1 MANSPKDDTDLSAI
15 PLKKLDAILNQIQKQ
30 NALISEQGSQI
41 NELSTENEK
50 LRSELK
56 KRGDRNDYLTSL
68 LARANKEN
76 KRRNEIVE
84 GFKSMLFKVGQTSEA
99 GIVSKFLQ
107 STKQEEIQEQPSIQ
121 TSIFGEDNAIF
132 NEIEIMAPHANTEKE
147 LDIPEDKKQTTNKTK
162 FKKKKLSLISEDL
175 LSLNLPVETLYLD
188 DIEKDSICPICKAT
202 MKVIG
207 EEVVTRKL
215 KYLPAKWSIEEVRRR
230 TYKCLECE
238 SKNRKA
244 LYKPNTPEALLPHSV
259 VSPSVLSHVV
269 TQKFVSGL
277 PFYRQEQM
285 MVSNGIPLTRNI
297 LTSWCMKVFENQLAP
312 LCDLIKGELLT
323 NNHYIHADE
332 TRIEVLNSEGCKKPK
347 QAYMWVY
354 TTTKWNSKSIRFF
367 EYANG
372 RGGKFPKEFL
382 KDYQG
387 YLHTDCYGGYNDLED
402 SEQTPKYSPPKNNKK
417 IKRCLCLVHLRRY
430 FVDALEGKNKGKLED
445 SLNNKLALK
454 AISMLDRVFAN
465 EREYKALTAEERQKA
480 RLENTK
486 PILEEFF
493 EWCINV
499 EASNACLPKGKL
511 GKAYNYAL
519 KGKEDFMTF
528 LKDGNCDVSNNT
540 VENAIRPFVIGRK
553 NYLFHITDNGAKVS
567 AGYYSLVET
576 AKANGLAPQRYLEWI
591 LEKLPSIR
599 PKTGNKALEELLP
612 WSESVPTSCKANT
625 MEALRST
632 NQES

>member
-30 NALISEQGSQI
+30 NSQI
-41 NELSTENEK
+41 NELSAENEK
-50 LRSELK
+50 LRSENEKL
-56 KRGDRNDYLTSL
+56 RSL
-68 LARANKEN
+68 LARANAEN

-147 LDIPEDKKQTTNKTK
+147 LNIPKDKKQDTNKTK
-162 FKKKKLSLISEDL
+162 FKKKNLSLISEDL

-347 QAYMWVY
+347 Q
-354 TTTKWNSKSIRFF
+354 
-367 EYANG
+367 
-372 RGGKFPKEFL
+372 
-382 KDYQG
+382 
-387 YLHTDCYGGYNDLED
+387 
-402 SEQTPKYSPPKNNKK
+402 
-417 IKRCLCLVHLRRY
+417 
-430 FVDALEGKNKGKLED
+430 
-445 SLNNKLALK
+445 
-454 AISMLDRVFAN
+454 
-465 EREYKALTAEERQKA
+465 
-480 RLENTK
+480 
-486 PILEEFF
+486 
-493 EWCINV
+493 
-499 EASNACLPKGKL
+499 
-511 GKAYNYAL
+511 
-519 KGKEDFMTF
+519 
-528 LKDGNCDVSNNT
+528 
-540 VENAIRPFVIGRK
+540 
-553 NYLFHITDNGAKVS
+553 
-567 AGYYSLVET
+567 
-576 AKANGLAPQRYLEWI
+576 
-591 LEKLPSIR
+591 
-599 PKTGNKALEELLP
+599 
-612 WSESVPTSCKANT
+612 
-625 MEALRST
+625 
-632 NQES
+632 

>member
-56 KRGDRNDYLTSL
+56 KREEL
-68 LARANKEN
+68 LARANAEN

-132 NEIEIMAPHANTEKE
+132 NEIEIMAPHANSAKE

-175 LSLNLPVETLYLD
+175 LSLNLPV
-188 DIEKDSICPICKAT
+188 
-202 MKVIG
+202 
-207 EEVVTRKL
+207 VTRKL
-215 KYLPAKWSIEEVRRR
+215 KYLPAQWSIEEVRRR

-244 LYKPNTPEALLPHSV
+244 LYKPNTPVARLPHSV

-367 EYANG
+367 EYAN
-372 RGGKFPKEFL
+372 
-382 KDYQG
+382 
-387 YLHTDCYGGYNDLED
+387 
-402 SEQTPKYSPPKNNKK
+402 
-417 IKRCLCLVHLRRY
+417 
-430 FVDALEGKNKGKLED
+430 
-445 SLNNKLALK
+445 
-454 AISMLDRVFAN
+454 
-465 EREYKALTAEERQKA
+465 
-480 RLENTK
+480 
-486 PILEEFF
+486 
-493 EWCINV
+493 
-499 EASNACLPKGKL
+499 
-511 GKAYNYAL
+511 
-519 KGKEDFMTF
+519 
-528 LKDGNCDVSNNT
+528 
-540 VENAIRPFVIGRK
+540 
-553 NYLFHITDNGAKVS
+553 
-567 AGYYSLVET
+567 
-576 AKANGLAPQRYLEWI
+576 
-591 LEKLPSIR
+591 
-599 PKTGNKALEELLP
+599 
-612 WSESVPTSCKANT
+612 
-625 MEALRST
+625 
-632 NQES
+632 

>member
-50 LRSELK
+50 LRA
-56 KRGDRNDYLTSL
+56 L
-68 LARANKEN
+68 LERANAEN

-99 GIVSKFLQ
+99 GIISKFLK
-107 STKQEEIQEQPSIQ
+107 STKQEENQEQPSIQ

-147 LDIPEDKKQTTNKTK
+147 LNIPEYKKQTTNKTK
-162 FKKKKLSLISEDL
+162 FNKKKLSLISEDL

-188 DIEKDSICPICKAT
+188 DMEKDSICPICKAT
-202 MKVIG
+202 MNVIG

-215 KYLPAKWSIEEVRRR
+215 KYLPAKWPIEEVRRR

-323 NNHYIHADE
+323 KNHY
-332 TRIEVLNSEGCKKPK
+332 
-347 QAYMWVY
+347 
-354 TTTKWNSKSIRFF
+354 
-367 EYANG
+367 
-372 RGGKFPKEFL
+372 
-382 KDYQG
+382 
-387 YLHTDCYGGYNDLED
+387 
-402 SEQTPKYSPPKNNKK
+402 
-417 IKRCLCLVHLRRY
+417 
-430 FVDALEGKNKGKLED
+430 
-445 SLNNKLALK
+445 
-454 AISMLDRVFAN
+454 
-465 EREYKALTAEERQKA
+465 
-480 RLENTK
+480 
-486 PILEEFF
+486 
-493 EWCINV
+493 
-499 EASNACLPKGKL
+499 
-511 GKAYNYAL
+511 
-519 KGKEDFMTF
+519 
-528 LKDGNCDVSNNT
+528 
-540 VENAIRPFVIGRK
+540 
-553 NYLFHITDNGAKVS
+553 
-567 AGYYSLVET
+567 
-576 AKANGLAPQRYLEWI
+576 
-591 LEKLPSIR
+591 
-599 PKTGNKALEELLP
+599 
-612 WSESVPTSCKANT
+612 
-625 MEALRST
+625 
-632 NQES
+632 

>member
-15 PLKKLDAILNQIQKQ
+15 PLKTLDAILNQIQKQ

-41 NELSTENEK
+41 NELSAENEK
-50 LRSELK
+50 LRS
-56 KRGDRNDYLTSL
+56 L
-68 LARANKEN
+68 LDRANAEN

-107 STKQEEIQEQPSIQ
+107 STKQEEIQEQPSI
-121 TSIFGEDNAIF
+121 FGEDNAIF

-147 LDIPEDKKQTTNKTK
+147 LDIPKDKKQDTNKTK

-188 DIEKDSICPICKAT
+188 DLEKDSICPICKAT

-277 PFYRQEQM
+277 PFYRQAQM

-312 LCDLIKGELLT
+312 LCDLIKGELLN

-367 EYANG
+367 EYAN
-372 RGGKFPKEFL
+372 
-382 KDYQG
+382 
-387 YLHTDCYGGYNDLED
+387 
-402 SEQTPKYSPPKNNKK
+402 
-417 IKRCLCLVHLRRY
+417 
-430 FVDALEGKNKGKLED
+430 
-445 SLNNKLALK
+445 
-454 AISMLDRVFAN
+454 
-465 EREYKALTAEERQKA
+465 
-480 RLENTK
+480 
-486 PILEEFF
+486 
-493 EWCINV
+493 
-499 EASNACLPKGKL
+499 
-511 GKAYNYAL
+511 
-519 KGKEDFMTF
+519 
-528 LKDGNCDVSNNT
+528 
-540 VENAIRPFVIGRK
+540 
-553 NYLFHITDNGAKVS
+553 
-567 AGYYSLVET
+567 
-576 AKANGLAPQRYLEWI
+576 
-591 LEKLPSIR
+591 
-599 PKTGNKALEELLP
+599 
-612 WSESVPTSCKANT
+612 
-625 MEALRST
+625 
-632 NQES
+632 

>member
-50 LRSELK
+50 LR
-56 KRGDRNDYLTSL
+56 SL

-147 LDIPEDKKQTTNKTK
+147 LDIPEDKKQDTNKTK
-162 FKKKKLSLISEDL
+162 FKKKTLSLISEDL

-202 MKVIG
+202 MQVIV
-207 EEVVTRKL
+207 EQVVTRKL

-285 MVSNGIPLTRNI
+285 MVSNGIPLTRN
-297 LTSWCMKVFENQLAP
+297 
-312 LCDLIKGELLT
+312 
-323 NNHYIHADE
+323 
-332 TRIEVLNSEGCKKPK
+332 
-347 QAYMWVY
+347 
-354 TTTKWNSKSIRFF
+354 
-367 EYANG
+367 
-372 RGGKFPKEFL
+372 
-382 KDYQG
+382 
-387 YLHTDCYGGYNDLED
+387 
-402 SEQTPKYSPPKNNKK
+402 
-417 IKRCLCLVHLRRY
+417 
-430 FVDALEGKNKGKLED
+430 
-445 SLNNKLALK
+445 
-454 AISMLDRVFAN
+454 
-465 EREYKALTAEERQKA
+465 
-480 RLENTK
+480 
-486 PILEEFF
+486 
-493 EWCINV
+493 
-499 EASNACLPKGKL
+499 
-511 GKAYNYAL
+511 
-519 KGKEDFMTF
+519 
-528 LKDGNCDVSNNT
+528 
-540 VENAIRPFVIGRK
+540 
-553 NYLFHITDNGAKVS
+553 
-567 AGYYSLVET
+567 
-576 AKANGLAPQRYLEWI
+576 
-591 LEKLPSIR
+591 
-599 PKTGNKALEELLP
+599 
-612 WSESVPTSCKANT
+612 
-625 MEALRST
+625 
-632 NQES
+632 